1 VLKPETVRLMTAN
14 AIGDL
19 NVQPLKMAIPPFSN
33 DAEFFPGM
41 TTNGVSP
48 S

>member
-19 NVQPLKMAIPPFSN
+19 NVQPAQDGHTAILQ
-33 DAEFFPGM
+33 
-41 TTNGVSP
+41 
-48 S
+48 